1 MEGVTGDDDM
11 VAAGLIPTFVL
22 MGNHKYYR
30 MLELNIDCIRR
41 VYPSARVIVYDWGG
55 PDYRPGFAR
64 TGDALVSVVDWGGAI
79 KDTATLESRLLPAQK
94 IELAIR
100 YNARFTR
107 TLGQR
112 IKKKILKS
120 LPNSPFARPLIRDGL
135 VFENMLAQKIPCMV
149 DASVRVGAGCMV
161 FLDADAFLL
170 RPLDEVLGRGD
181 FDVAV
186 TLIQRPCFEVNRCA
200 VINSGVI
207 FFGAEPAG
215 RDTFLAAWLEAC
227 GRCDEWLKEQT
238 SMVRMLEAT
247 GAPAFTEDTLNRVV
261 LGGRS
266 VSVLSLAQSRY
277 NNTDHECLG
286 GGDLPCVVHFA
297 NTANNDSYF
306 ETLRRQLL
314 DAAGRLAQA

>member
-1 MEGVTGDDDM
+1 M
-11 VAAGLIPTFVL
+11 AADGLIPTFVL

-41 VYPSARVIVYDWGG
+41 VYPTAPVIVYDWGG
-55 PDYRPGFAR
+55 ADYRPGFTR
-64 TGDALVSVVDWGGAI
+64 PEDGLVRVVDWGGAI
-79 KDTATLESRLLPAQK
+79 KDTENLESSLRPAQK
-94 IELAIR
+94 VDLAIR
-100 YNARFTR
+100 YNARFPR

-120 LPNSPFARPLIRDGL
+120 LPNSPLARPLIKDGL

-149 DASVRVGAGCMV
+149 DASGRVGAGAMV

-170 RPLDEVLGRGD
+170 RPLDGVLGRGD

-186 TLIQRPCFEVNRCA
+186 TLIERPCFEVNRCA

-207 FFGAEPAG
+207 FYGPDPAG
-215 RDTFLAAWLEAC
+215 RDAFLTAWLEAC

-238 SMVRMLEAT
+238 SMVRMLEAS
-247 GAPAFTEDTLNRVV
+247 GAPAFTAEALNRVE
-261 LGGRS
+261 LAGRS
-266 VSVLSLAQSRY
+266 VAVLSLAQRLY
-277 NNTDHECLG
+277 NNTDHECLRAG
-286 GGDLPCVVHFA
+286 EVPCVAHFA

-306 ETLRRQLL
+306 DGLRRQLL
-314 DAAGRLAQA
+314 QAAETLAGG